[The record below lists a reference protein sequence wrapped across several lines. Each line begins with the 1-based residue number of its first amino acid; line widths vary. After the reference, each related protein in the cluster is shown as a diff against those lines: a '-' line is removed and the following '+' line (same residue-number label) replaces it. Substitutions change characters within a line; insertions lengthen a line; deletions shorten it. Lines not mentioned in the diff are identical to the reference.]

1 MGPEARE
8 ALEVA
13 LRNVRYEVIPLEG
26 IAEDVS
32 EYVPDGVKITVT
44 ASPSRGL
51 DATLDLTERL
61 ASAGYR
67 TVPHLS
73 ARLIVDDAH
82 LREILDRLEGL
93 GVDEVFVIAGD
104 AEEPLGT
111 FFDSLELLDRMR
123 ALGHPFEAIGVAGYP
138 ESHPFI
144 SDDLTI
150 QAMWDKRHDAA
161 YIVSQMCFDADTVVG
176 WVHRVRRRG
185 VELPVYVGL
194 AGVINR
200 RRLMGISTKL
210 GLGESARFLSKNRSF
225 LKRLLLP
232 FGYDLERFVGSLAP
246 HLADPD
252 LALRGLHVFTF
263 NELEETERWRRDV
276 LEGLDVPG

>member
-32 EYVPDGVKITVT
+32 AYVPDSVKITVT
-44 ASPSRGL
+44 ASPSKGL

-61 ASAGYR
+61 TSGGYQV
-67 TVPHLS
+67 VPHLS
-73 ARLIVDDAH
+73 ARLVVDDAH
-82 LREILDRLEGL
+82 LKEVLDRLEGL
-93 GVDEVFVIAGD
+93 GIREVFTIAGD
-104 AEEPLGT
+104 VDEPRGG
-111 FFDSLELLDRMR
+111 FSDSLELLDRMR
-123 ALGHPFEAIGVAGYP
+123 SLGHPFEVIGIAGYP

-144 SDDLTI
+144 PDDVTV
-150 QAMWDKRHDAA
+150 QAMWDKRAHAS
-161 YIVSQMCFDADTVVG
+161 YIVSQMCFDADTVVE
-176 WVHRVRRRG
+176 WVHRVRQRG
-185 VELPVYVGL
+185 VQLPLYVGI
-194 AGVINR
+194 AGAINR
-200 RRLMGISTKL
+200 RRLLGISTKL
-210 GLGESARFLSKNRSF
+210 GLGESARYLSKNRSF

-246 HLADPD
+246 YFADPD

-276 LEGLDVPG
+276 LAGLDVPG